1 MAKVNTSLN
10 DERTI
15 ELVQRKGLLAGRYKW
30 QILRLALAR
39 SLKMVTPPGE
49 HYDFGTSDGK
59 EYSLEQVCGEGKPDD
74 ENFTDLYRLL
84 ISNYHQQDL
93 FADEEMFVRLL
104 QRHIRRGL
112 DEFRTSWRESHD
124 FHEYLYQSLFS
135 NLNTSKQQDKNA
147 APLPLLEMLEE
158 IGVRGHIKETIDGSR
173 LTRFMLHLPD
183 ANDLS
188 KLKRNLDTLAF
199 SLGLQEQGIFTHETN
214 QPKVIGLDVPRP
226 SSSWHSQ
233 GFHEQSRWIEQGKST
248 TFLLPVYPGVD
259 VLGKPYSFDLAKAP
273 HLLVAGTTGS
283 GKSVLLHA
291 LIASLVQSCTP
302 EQLQIYLIDP
312 KRVEF
317 TAYKQLAHLAPEGLV
332 TDAPAALKLLKEL
345 AGEMERREQLLADA
359 GVRDLEEGLKKQVIQ
374 LPFIVVFVEELSAL
388 LMESQDTET
397 YLVRLAQKARATG
410 IHLVLATQRPD
421 ADTFSGLLRSNVPS
435 RIALTVRT
443 AAESRIIL
451 DETGAEKLTGRG
463 DMLIRLVGGNVLR
476 LHGANIKADDIAQ
489 IVKITRK

>member
-1 MAKVNTSLN
+1 M
-10 DERTI
+10 
-15 ELVQRKGLLAGRYKW
+15 
-30 QILRLALAR
+30 
-39 SLKMVTPPGE
+39 
-49 HYDFGTSDGK
+49 
-59 EYSLEQVCGEGKPDD
+59 
-74 ENFTDLYRLL
+74 
-84 ISNYHQQDL
+84 
-93 FADEEMFVRLL
+93 
-104 QRHIRRGL
+104 
-112 DEFRTSWRESHD
+112 
-124 FHEYLYQSLFS
+124 
-135 NLNTSKQQDKNA
+135 
-147 APLPLLEMLEE
+147 
-158 IGVRGHIKETIDGSR
+158 
-173 LTRFMLHLPD
+173 
-183 ANDLS
+183 
-188 KLKRNLDTLAF
+188 
-199 SLGLQEQGIFTHETN
+199 
-214 QPKVIGLDVPRP
+214 
-226 SSSWHSQ
+226 
-233 GFHEQSRWIEQGKST
+233 
-248 TFLLPVYPGVD
+248 
-259 VLGKPYSFDLAKAP
+259 
-273 HLLVAGTTGS
+273 
-283 GKSVLLHA
+283 
-291 LIASLVQSCTP
+291 
-302 EQLQIYLIDP
+302 IDP

-463 DMLIRLVGGNVLR
+463 DMLIRLVGVNVLR